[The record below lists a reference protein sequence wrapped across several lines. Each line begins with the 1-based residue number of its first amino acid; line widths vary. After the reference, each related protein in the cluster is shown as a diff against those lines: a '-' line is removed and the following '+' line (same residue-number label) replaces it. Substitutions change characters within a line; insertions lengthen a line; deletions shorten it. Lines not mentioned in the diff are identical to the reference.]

1 MKKLLL
7 CSFFIL
13 ALCLTGC
20 NNNTHQ
26 NDTTNDVT
34 GNDKNTNIQDQNE
47 EETGT
52 VVYDT
57 PDFSKSA
64 GFKVALDDSLKDVK
78 YDSIFLTNNSV
89 AQLDLEF
96 PDQTIG
102 TLLVDSNESTYLYD
116 PSDAVFIDDIKVSIE
131 VGADGIIVYEWQK
144 DNSTFVYHSKV
155 DLKNSD
161 ILKNLVNGITIELT
175 EER

>member
-1 MKKLLL
+1 MDY
-7 CSFFIL
+7 IL
-13 ALCLTGC
+13 SIILQIRSR
-20 NNNTHQ
+20 NNTAHFSYSFIRLYRS
-26 NDTTNDVT
+26 NNVT
-34 GNDKNTNIQDQNE
+34 GNDKNTNIQDQNK

-64 GFKVALDDSLKDVK
+64 GFKVVLDDSLKDVK

-131 VGADGIIVYEWQK
+131 VG
-144 DNSTFVYHSKV
+144 
-155 DLKNSD
+155 
-161 ILKNLVNGITIELT
+161 ILL
-175 EER
+175 